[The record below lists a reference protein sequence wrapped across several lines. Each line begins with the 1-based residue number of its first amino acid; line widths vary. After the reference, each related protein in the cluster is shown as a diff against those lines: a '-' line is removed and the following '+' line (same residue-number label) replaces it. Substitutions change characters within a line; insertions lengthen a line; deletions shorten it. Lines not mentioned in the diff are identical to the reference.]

1 MNHNRPIIIDA
12 LNCSNWD
19 RELFEELRAG
29 GVSCMNVTCA
39 VWETARETLNHLT
52 QWYHFF
58 REHSDLIMQ
67 VQSGSDIEKAHAA
80 GKTGVILG
88 FQNASPIENDLSL
101 VELFHR
107 LGVRVIQLTYNNQ
120 NHIGSSC
127 YEAHDSGL
135 SRFGREVVYE
145 MNRLGIVI
153 DLSHVGERTSLHA
166 IELSSRPVAITHAN
180 PYSFH
185 PSKRNKS
192 DQLLK
197 TVAEHKGILGC
208 SLYPHFI
215 GGNQTTLDQFCDLI
229 AYAVELMGID
239 HVGIG
244 SDLVRKQTQQYLNW
258 LRMGRW
264 TYSVDYGPGSADQPG
279 WPRWQEWFQSP
290 VDFPH
295 LAEGLRV
302 KGFSQEEIAKIMGEN
317 WLRFFK
323 EGFEPA

>member
-58 REHSDLIMQ
+58 REHRDLIMQ

-197 TVAEHKGILGC
+197 TVAEHKGMLGC